1 MPPSLTLVSASL
13 KVASLRDCFS
23 EYALIKYRIL
33 VECRWLQMLS
43 SLPGVPEVPNFTPE
57 AKALLDD
64 LCTNFTVAIA
74 EKVKLVELT
83 TNHDVKAVEYVLK
96 ELLGENEELA
106 KVLEFT
112 HFACTSED
120 INNLSHALMLRQ
132 ARDEQLLPL
141 MDTMIDKICTMSEE
155 HAGMPRC
162 QANAAG
168 PPKARV
174 WSMIHPENRASK
186 TRPRKHCAPPS
197 DRGSGSNDVFVG
209 YHSGKAN
216 PTKRDP

>member
-1 MPPSLTLVSASL
+1 M
-13 KVASLRDCFS
+13 ASLRDCFS

-57 AKALLDD
+57 ANALLDD
-64 LCTNFTVAIA
+64 LCTNFTPAIA
-74 EKVKLVELT
+74 EEVKLIERT

-96 ELLGENEELA
+96 ERLGENEELA

-120 INNLSHALMLRQ
+120 INNLSHALMLQQ

-141 MDTMIDKICTMSEE
+141 MDTVIDALCVLSEE
-155 HAGMPRC
+155 HAGTLQVRE
-162 QANAAG
+162 
-168 PPKARV
+168 ARV
-174 WSMIHPENRASK
+174 CSMLHQLENAPSK
-186 TRPRKHCAPPS
+186 TRARKHVRSAFRGRLQGQLCVSQIPP
-197 DRGSGSNDVFVG
+197 
-209 YHSGKAN
+209 
-216 PTKRDP
+216 